1 MNKEIGKEYPP
12 VNENKYI
19 TQMVDELIKQMD
31 VLYPNGTKML
41 RQAETKMHACLKAKF
56 IVKPNIEEKYRV
68 GIFAEPESYDCI
80 IRFSSAKTG
89 IANDNSK
96 DQQGM
101 AVKIIGVKGEKLILK
116 EHLAGTQDM
125 IGLNYE
131 TFVSKNVKEF
141 AGIIKAFTSG
151 KLSLLL
157 YALNPFHWG
166 LLKRVSK
173 AASKVGA
180 LLEESYWSTT
190 PYQFGNGNAMKF
202 MFRSTLDKETPVP
215 KDPGPDYLKTGMA
228 RFLGHSDCTF
238 DVMVQLQEN
247 ADSMPIEDPTVKWT
261 SPYVQLATIYIPK
274 QEFDTN
280 ENRLFGETL
289 SFNPWHSLPAHRP
302 LGGLN
307 RARLSIYS
315 SLSEHRHARNGLK
328 VFEPSDMS
336 FKIPD

>member
-12 VNENKYI
+12 EDENKYI
-19 TQMVDELIKQMD
+19 MQMVDELISQMD
-31 VLYPNGTKML
+31 RMYPNGTKML

-56 IVKPNIEEKYRV
+56 IVGDIPDVKYKV
-68 GIFAEPESYDCI
+68 GIFAEPISYDCI

-89 IANDNSK
+89 INKDNTK

-101 AVKIIGVKGEKLILK
+101 SVKIIGVKGEKLILK

-125 IGLNYE
+125 IGLNCE

-157 YALNPFHWG
+157 YALNPLHWG
-166 LLKRVSK
+166 LLKRVGK
-173 AASKVGA
+173 GASKIGA
-180 LLEESYWSTT
+180 LLEQNYWSTT
-190 PYQFGNGNAMKF
+190 PYQFGAGNAMKF
-202 MFRSTLDKETPVP
+202 MFRSTLDNETPIP
-215 KDPGPDYLKTGMA
+215 DKPGPDYLKTQMA
-228 RFLGHSDCTF
+228 GFLKESDCTF

-247 ADSMPIEDPTVKWT
+247 ADTMPIEDPTVKWT
-261 SPYVQLATIYIPK
+261 SKYVKLATIYIPK
-274 QEFDTN
+274 QEFNTDS
-280 ENRLFGETL
+280 NRHFGDTL

-307 RARLSIYS
+307 RARLAIYS
-315 SLSEHRHARNGLK
+315 QLSEHRHKMNGEK
-328 VFEPSDMS
+328 VFEPTDMS
-336 FKIPD
+336 FIIPE